1 MLFSSIVFLF
11 YFFPTVLVLYYA
23 LSFSRKLQN
32 VLLLLASL
40 VFYAWGEPVNVLLM
54 IFSIVFN
61 SAMGYLVQYC
71 GGRVKKGFLVLTV
84 ACNLGILFVFKYL
97 GFVLDNLGI
106 TQGALGA
113 FRPALPIGISF
124 FTFQALSYVVDVYRG
139 TVKAENPFYV
149 GLYISFFPQLI
160 AGPIIQY
167 NTVADQI
174 RSRRT
179 SFELLS
185 LGLCRFT
192 VGLGKKVLLSNCFA
206 AIADNVFGWSA
217 IGVERYPVP
226 VTLAWLGS
234 LAYSLQIYYDF
245 SAYSDM
251 AIGLGLCFGFRF
263 GENFNYPYISCCI
276 SDFWRRWHISLT
288 SWFTEYLYFP
298 LGGSRKGM
306 FRRYVNI
313 MIVFLV
319 SGLWHGAAWSFV
331 LWGALHGVYQVVGH
345 LTREGRNRLYDRLGI
360 HRESGAFR
368 AGQRLVTFALVSFA
382 WIFFRA
388 EGLRQALVYCRNML
402 SGFAPW
408 TLFDGTLASFGI
420 SGLDWAILLAALG
433 LLGLISALREKGY
446 DSGCILKQ
454 GMAARALV
462 CWALFMSI
470 VIFGAYGGE
479 YSASAFIYAGF

>member
-11 YFFPTVLVLYYA
+11 YFFPAVLVLYYA
-23 LSFSRKLQN
+23 LSFSRSLQN
-32 VLLLLASL
+32 VLLLIASL

-54 IFSIVFN
+54 LFSIVFN
-61 SAMGYLVQYC
+61 SLMGYLVQRC
-71 GGRVKKGFLVLTV
+71 QGRAKKGFLVLTV

-106 TQGALGA
+106 TQGALGS

-167 NTVADQI
+167 NSVAEQI

-179 SFELLS
+179 SFDMLS
-185 LGLCRFT
+185 MGLCRFT

-206 AIADNVFGWSA
+206 AMADNIFNWSA

-234 LAYSLQIYYDF
+234 LAYTLQIYYDF

-263 GENFNYPYISCCI
+263 GENFNYPYSACCV

-288 SWFTEYLYFP
+288 SWFREYVYIP
-298 LGGSRKGM
+298 LGGNRVANQDTMVRNM
-306 FRRYVNI
+306 FVVWLLTGI
-313 MIVFLV
+313 
-319 SGLWHGAAWSFV
+319 WHGANWTFLFWGLYYFV
-331 LWGALHGVYQVVGH
+331 LQLMERFFQIPKYAPGKPLCHLYTLLVVNAGWVIFRADNLYQAGRFFMNMLGLNH
-345 LTREGRNRLYDRLGI
+345 NGFFSDIAWMLLRENWVFLLLGIVFSLPLARNMNAYLYDHPKSAAGRCLTVLYPLG
-360 HRESGAFR
+360 
-368 AGQRLVTFALVSFA
+368 
-382 WIFFRA
+382 
-388 EGLRQALVYCRNML
+388 
-402 SGFAPW
+402 
-408 TLFDGTLASFGI
+408 
-420 SGLDWAILLAALG
+420 LAALFVVSVCY
-433 LLGLISALREKGY
+433 LM
-446 DSGCILKQ
+446 SGT
-454 GMAARALV
+454 
-462 CWALFMSI
+462 
-470 VIFGAYGGE
+470 YNP
-479 YSASAFIYAGF
+479 FIYFNF